1 MMSLLSVVF
10 TRTVICKTRR
20 SHRCR
25 SAPPVTG
32 VLRFP
37 AESRKSYFH
46 LSFIFFIS
54 RNFGEFLGN
63 CAIFEPKTKGQR
75 NNRSG
80 CMAQGNLWRSA
91 AFFGC
96 RDQGA
101 HRRSWS
107 MSRVISALGRTARL
121 DCRGHSDSHQDQN
134 QRTARH
140 HRHDLHQ
147 LRIRGLAFL
156 GHRSRIEIHKDHH
169 PQQSGRP

>member
-1 MMSLLSVVF
+1 MIVPISVFVF
-10 TRTVICKTRR
+10 RTVVCLTRR
-20 SHRCR
+20 SPRCR
-25 SAPPVTG
+25 SAPSVKVG
-32 VLRFP
+32 LRFP

-63 CAIFEPKTKGQR
+63 YAIFEPKTKGQR

-80 CMAQGNLWRSA
+80 CMGEGNLWRSA